1 MLSFNVDEHI
11 TLELPQMH
19 HAEEITRVAVEN
31 KERLQRWMPWA
42 TENYDL
48 RSSKAFIQ
56 RNLNGLADNGSF
68 SLLVR
73 YDGEMAG
80 TIGFHERD
88 RVNRSAH
95 IGYWISKDFEG
106 RGIMTRC
113 CRALIDHLFDDLDL
127 NRLQINCDVENARS
141 RAIPERL
148 GFEFEGVQR
157 QAEWLNGA
165 FHDWATYSVLRQD
178 WTRKRIDNGTSP

>member
-1 MLSFNVDEHI
+1 MLSFQIDEHI

-19 HAEEITRVAVEN
+19 HAEEITRVVIAN
-31 KERLQRWMPWA
+31 RERLQKWMAWA
-42 TENYDL
+42 ASNYDL
-48 RSSKAFIQ
+48 RASKAFIQ
-56 RNLNGLADNGSF
+56 RNLNGLADVGSF
-68 SLLVR
+68 GLLIR

-80 TIGFHERD
+80 TIGFHDLD
-88 RVNRSAH
+88 RVNRSAY

-127 NRLQINCDVENARS
+127 NRIQINCDVDNTRS

-148 GFEFEGVQR
+148 GFQLEGVR
-157 QAEWLNGA
+157 RKAEFLNGE
-165 FHDWATYSVLRQD
+165 FRDWATYAMLRED
-178 WTRKRIDNGTSP
+178 WKDGE